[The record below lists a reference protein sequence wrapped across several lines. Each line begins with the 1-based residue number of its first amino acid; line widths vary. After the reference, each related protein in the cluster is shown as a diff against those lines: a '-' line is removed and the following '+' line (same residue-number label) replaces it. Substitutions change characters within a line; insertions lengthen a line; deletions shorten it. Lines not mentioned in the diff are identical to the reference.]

1 MATKKFTKHAQRVF
15 NRNPNVVRCTE
26 SKIIF
31 TDEFAQRVLDE
42 LRNGADPFQVFTDN
56 GFSVRILG
64 KSRIIG
70 AIGLWKSRFEVEDLP
85 RRKPAPK
92 EAKPVETAA
101 ERRQRNLEVAI
112 ASVDALIAD
121 PAQIPVE
128 EGTDK
133 DTITFAAIKK
143 VFDSKQPVVVKDLCA
158 HYGYPYA
165 KYYNY
170 LRSLQ
175 PKSEFVNILNPH
187 NKRK

>member
-92 EAKPVETAA
+92 EAKKKTAKTEKKETNKKEEKA
-101 ERRQRNLEVAI
+101 EKR
-112 ASVDALIAD
+112 S
-121 PAQIPVE
+121 
-128 EGTDK
+128 
-133 DTITFAAIKK
+133 KK
-143 VFDSKQPVVVKDLCA
+143 
-158 HYGYPYA
+158 
-165 KYYNY
+165 
-170 LRSLQ
+170 
-175 PKSEFVNILNPH
+175 
-187 NKRK
+187 